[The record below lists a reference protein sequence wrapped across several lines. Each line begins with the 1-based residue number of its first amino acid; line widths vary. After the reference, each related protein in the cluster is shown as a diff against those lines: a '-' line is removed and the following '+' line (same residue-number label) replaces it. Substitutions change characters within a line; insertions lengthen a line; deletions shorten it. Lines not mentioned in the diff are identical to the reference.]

1 MAYYR
6 IIRRGNDVFHE
17 IIGVGRGSLVINP
30 WSRGSGLWAKVEG
43 RRSKVEGRRSRYIFY
58 SARSASKSEVVKII
72 LKMDL
77 RNSSHIQNQSTL
89 LAYSH

>member
-30 WSRGSGLWAKVEG
+30 WSRGSGLWA
-43 RRSKVEGRRSRYIFY
+43 KVEGRRSRYIFY